1 MLKHK
6 NISKTRL
13 VRHMQNTQYSEI
25 PKLQAKTLQR
35 KEASINKKIGNNKSP
50 QFYSQYFV
58 VSSILQIFIH
68 VKFQI

>member
-50 QFYSQYFV
+50 QFYSQ
-58 VSSILQIFIH
+58 
-68 VKFQI
+68 